1 MEKKAFL
8 GTWKDIPAGN
18 ETQYTI
24 EDVECTSD
32 GISSKMGQ
40 NNVSISSIDGKESL

>member
-8 GTWKDIPAGN
+8 GTWKEIPAGN

-32 GISSKMGQ
+32 GISNKMGQ
-40 NNVSISSIDGKESL
+40 HNVSIASSDESL